1 MPAPSAD
8 SQPSFLDRQH
18 WGLSNWL
25 LIAMAVIFVLA
36 FVPRGVRKA
45 IESNVN
51 KAEDWLPA
59 SYPES
64 TDLRWFARHYIGA
77 KFVLC
82 SWDGCTLGDKATID
96 RVAAKLIAARD
107 VDGKPI
113 FNRILTGPEQVAS
126 LTESPSYLT
135 RSSAI
140 ERLEG
145 ALVGPPQ
152 LDYRELAA
160 EDSPDAPTLAEA
172 RAMADAS
179 RTTCLIAYMSPQ
191 VMESNMRMRT
201 AIEQVTQIVQ
211 TEVGVPLDK
220 IHLGGP
226 PVDNVT
232 IDIEGEKTLL
242 RLAGLSGIVGLALA
256 YWCFRSLRLT
266 WFVFSVSGIS
276 AGVSLAIVYWYGVF
290 EINALGYL
298 EKHLGTCDAI
308 LMSMPAVVYVLGLS
322 GAIHIVNYYREERD
336 AHGTH
341 GAAERG
347 VRVGWWPCLLAA
359 LTTAVGLGSLGAS
372 HIIPI
377 KKFGIFCASGVLAT
391 VAVLLCILPICLHL
405 FPPKLP
411 GDEGKKDQQ
420 PRRRKPADQTPLPGW
435 AQALARFVTRRYG
448 VVATLCLAAMATFA
462 IGLGKT
468 DTKVRLLGLLD
479 PQTRL
484 IQDYRWFEKNLGNL
498 VPMEVVVALSD
509 KHTRTRLEPSDAGDH
524 YRMTMVERMR
534 LVDRIKNRVET
545 LEPVSRT
552 MSAATFGPAERP
564 SASASQRRATEF
576 TTSKALDENRDA
588 LAEYLVRE
596 IPKRDAQPA
605 DDARELWRISARVAA
620 LSDID
625 YGHFVGDLQRQ
636 VEPVLDVYL
645 LRDKLLARLREQGKG
660 LVGSRVAVV
669 FDAARELRLPAE
681 DSIDAILVDLLQ
693 ESGVSWTIGAGAE
706 KRVGKLGVYNAAILR
721 SAKTHE
727 SGDKTEA
734 YRKKLAS
741 FDAVVTISDIA
752 AAAVKP
758 YVGEG
763 VTHVTLEGHGVE
775 TAYAR
780 SQTNASLAADA
791 SLAAVYTG
799 IVPLVYKTQRE
810 LLTSLQESIGWATV
824 LIACVMVLVL
834 RSPGGGLVSMIPNV
848 FPIVT
853 VFGTLGWLGINIDI
867 GIMMTASVALGVAVD
882 DTIHFLTWFRRGIVQ
897 GLDRRSATLLAFDR
911 CAIAM
916 TQTTLIA
923 GLGLAVFATSTF
935 TPTQQFGSLM
945 ITMLGAALVGDL
957 IMLPAL
963 LCGPL
968 GRFFAPGAPAAPPED
983 EAVILPMP
991 SVEAVSQSPAADTSL
1006 AAGETRADASTTDGP
1021 IANEPNVDQSS
1032 VHEPAIQQ
1040 QVEPPPQPPVPE
1052 PPVPEPSVP
1061 EPLSPANAA
1070 LKSKLEKF
1078 RRS

>member
-1 MPAPSAD
+1 MPAPSAPSD
-8 SQPSFLDRQH
+8 LRQPSFLDRQR

-25 LIAMAVIFVLA
+25 LIGMAVIFVLA

-51 KAEDWLPA
+51 QAEDWLPDNF
-59 SYPES
+59 PES
-64 TDLRWFARHYIGA
+64 TDLRWFARHYVGA

-82 SWDGCTLGDKATID
+82 SWDGCTLGDKATIEGVSAQLAD
-96 RVAAKLIAARD
+96 AKDANGKRFFSRV
-107 VDGKPI
+107 
-113 FNRILTGPEQVAS
+113 LTGPDQVAS
-126 LTESPSYLT
+126 LTERPSYLT

-140 ERLEG
+140 ARLEG
-145 ALVGPPQ
+145 ALVGPAQ
-152 LDYRELAA
+152 IDYRELAA
-160 EDSPDAPTLAEA
+160 EDSPDAPTLTEA
-172 RAMADAS
+172 RAIADAS
-179 RTTCLIAYMSPQ
+179 RTTCLIAYMSPH
-191 VMESNMRMRT
+191 VMDSNLDMRT
-201 AIEQVTQIVQ
+201 AIEQVRAIIQ
-211 TEVGVPLDK
+211 TEVGVSADQ

-290 EINALGYL
+290 ELNALGYAK
-298 EKHLGTCDAI
+298 KHLGQCDAI

-347 VRVGWWPCLLAA
+347 VKVGWWPCLLAA

-411 GDEGKKDQQ
+411 GDQEGDNANGQQ
-420 PRRRKPADQTPLPGW
+420 PKRPKPARETPMPVW
-435 AQALARFVTRRYG
+435 AQSLARFVTRRYNL
-448 VVATLCLAAMATFA
+448 VAALCLTAMALFA
-462 IGLGKT
+462 IGLTKN
-468 DTKVRLLGLLD
+468 DTQVRLLKLLD
-479 PQTRL
+479 PSTSL
-484 IQDYRWFEKNLGNL
+484 IRDYGWFEEHLGNL
-498 VPMEVVVALSD
+498 VPMEVVLTLSD
-509 KHTRTRLEPSDAGDH
+509 KHLRTRLEPSDATDH

-534 LVDRIKNRVET
+534 LVERVKDRVET
-545 LEPVSRT
+545 LEPVSRV
-552 MSAATFGPAERP
+552 MSAATFGPAERAAN
-564 SASASQRRATEF
+564 SAQQRRATDF

-596 IPKRDAQPA
+596 VAKRGDEPA
-605 DDARELWRISARVAA
+605 DDARELWRVSARVAA
-620 LSDID
+620 LTDID
-625 YGHFVGDLQRQ
+625 YGDFVVDLQRQ

-645 LRDKLLARLREQGKG
+645 LRDKLLAQLRADGKG

-669 FDAARELRLPAE
+669 FDAARDLKRPAE
-681 DSIDAILVDLLQ
+681 GSDDAMLVDLLL
-693 ESGVSWTIGAGAE
+693 ESGVTWTVGTGVD
-706 KRVGKLGVYNAAILR
+706 KRPGKLAVYNAAALR
-721 SAKTHE
+721 SAKSDE
-727 SGDKTEA
+727 RGDKTDA
-734 YRKKLAS
+734 YRRKLAS
-741 FDAVVTISDIA
+741 FDAVVTVSDIA
-752 AAAVKP
+752 ASALKP
-758 YVGEG
+758 YLGQG
-763 VTHVTLEGHGVE
+763 VTHVALEGHGVD
-775 TAYAR
+775 TARQR
-780 SQTNASLAADA
+780 SQSNASLDPQA

-810 LLTSLQESIGWATV
+810 LLTSLQTSIGWATV

-848 FPIVT
+848 FPIVA
-853 VFGTLGWLGINIDI
+853 VFGSLGWLDIKIDI

-968 GRFFAPGAPAAPPED
+968 GRFFAPGALARPADED
-983 EAVILPMP
+983 AAVILPMP
-991 SVEAVSQSPAADTSL
+991 TSQPTQL
-1006 AAGETRADASTTDGP
+1006 TQPTLQQEPTEDAPTVD
-1021 IANEPNVDQSS
+1021 EPSVDQSS
-1032 VHEPAIQQ
+1032 VPEPLVQH
-1040 QVEPPPQPPVPE
+1040 QVEDSPGPPVKQHD
-1052 PPVPEPSVP
+1052 P

-1070 LKSKLEKF
+1070 LQSKLKKF